1 MQRIH
6 VLLAVLVLLLLGL
19 VWTLKPTDEPEP
31 PKATPL
37 SNPLRPEEKETF
49 KEETQAPRPPST
61 STLPPANPSSLR
73 NEEIAGVSYDGQRYI
88 LRLTDGR
95 KVALWPSQIDQ
106 LSPEVKAR
114 ILYRRGG
121 GPRR

>member
-1 MQRIH
+1 MRRIH
-6 VLLAVLVLLLLGL
+6 VLLTVLALLLLGL
-19 VWTLKPTDEPEP
+19 VWTFRTAEKPEP
-31 PKATPL
+31 PKVEPL
-37 SNPLRPEEKETF
+37 SNPLEPKENESF
-49 KEETQAPRPPST
+49 KEEIQAPHIPKS
-61 STLPPANPSSLR
+61 STLPPASPSSLR
-73 NEEIAGVSYDGQRYI
+73 NEEIAGVSYDGERYI